1 MKTVVFDLDGT
12 LADTSADLIA
22 AANYCFGSLGYPNL
36 LSQKDDAGVAMR
48 GGRAMLELGCQKL
61 GLMDEGFV
69 HTQYPILLKAYSRN
83 LDKHT
88 KFFPHVIDTIHKF
101 QILGVNSAI
110 CTNKPSALAEELI
123 NRMGARHLFGE
134 LVGSDTL
141 STRKPDPA
149 PFIAA
154 VKGSGGIVE
163 QSVMVGDTV
172 TDFDTARAVGVPI
185 IMVDFGFKGYDFSGA
200 KPDAIIKSFVELP
213 EVVMSLLGSSS

>member
-22 AANYCFGSLGYPNL
+22 AANYCFGSLGHPNLLSQKDLGHPNL
-36 LSQKDDAGVAMR
+36 LSQKDDAGVAMQ

-101 QILGVNSAI
+101 QILGVN
-110 CTNKPSALAEELI
+110 
-123 NRMGARHLFGE
+123 
-134 LVGSDTL
+134 
-141 STRKPDPA
+141 
-149 PFIAA
+149 
-154 VKGSGGIVE
+154 
-163 QSVMVGDTV
+163 
-172 TDFDTARAVGVPI
+172 
-185 IMVDFGFKGYDFSGA
+185 
-200 KPDAIIKSFVELP
+200 
-213 EVVMSLLGSSS
+213 